1 MFLLCKA
8 TDYVVPFYTPCS
20 KSWSLNGVRTG
31 PRNARGTVFS
41 ALGLRDAA
49 VLAFCASEE
58 LCLIPQMLGEGQGG
72 CLKELPAELSSAVP
86 LNFPGND
93 SYNGEMWIEML
104 PPLSGPFCYSEQ
116 RLALPDLIAKN

>member
-1 MFLLCKA
+1 M
-8 TDYVVPFYTPCS
+8 
-20 KSWSLNGVRTG
+20 RTG

-49 VLAFCASEE
+49 ALTFCASEE

-72 CLKELPAELSSAVP
+72 CLKELPAELSSAVSQ
-86 LNFPGND
+86 NFPGND